1 MWKWIINAYRK
12 YRLMKRIR
20 DESIIVVGE
29 GYQPLRGALDR
40 DDPPP
45 WRFRALPR
53 KAPPR
58 QSHPV
63 VIRGT
68 GPRQAPPK
76 HDFGGKP
83 PGAQCIC
90 CDPPFSGKIKA

>member
-1 MWKWIINAYRK
+1 MRKWIINAYRK

-20 DESIIVVGE
+20 DERISGL
-29 GYQPLRGALDR
+29 PLV
-40 DDPPP
+40 
-45 WRFRALPR
+45 LPHS
-53 KAPPR
+53 P
-58 QSHPV
+58 PV

-83 PGAQCIC
+83 PARNAFAVTH
-90 CDPPFSGKIKA
+90 PFLAKCLVTALSTKLKA